1 MGPQVC
7 LGCQVPLSRVSS
19 VDAACPART
28 LEPASLLPLKRC
40 PVVAKTGLGR
50 PSRVSGPCPVTP
62 VCRHDACTLSLN
74 LSLKFRIFPPNGS
87 AAEGL
92 GVCACPQ
99 ACLLPALAQRG
110 RGPAWHAVQWA
121 GPGWAGRGGHWP
133 VTQPPP
139 RPACVL
145 APLPGLRPD
154 LLRQVLLQVL
164 HHPQVRH
171 REGGARL
178 RALLRA
184 AEQVSPLPA
193 ARGPP
198 RAPCAPCGG
207 RSRLGTGGPAQA
219 GI

>member
-28 LEPASLLPLKRC
+28 LEPASLLPLKHC

-92 GVCACPQ
+92 GVCARPQ

-121 GPGWAGRGGHWP
+121 GPGWAGRG
-133 VTQPPP
+133 VTGLSPSH
-139 RPACVL
+139 RPTCLCPSTTA
-145 APLPGLRPD
+145 G
-154 LLRQVLLQVL
+154 
-164 HHPQVRH
+164 
-171 REGGARL
+171 
-178 RALLRA
+178 
-184 AEQVSPLPA
+184 PA
-193 ARGPP
+193 ARSSAASAPP
-198 RAPCAPCGG
+198 GTPPSPSSASRRRCA
-207 RSRLGTGGPAQA
+207 SASPATSS
-219 GI
+219 